1 MRGIDRRLGLL
12 FCVFLLIFSFAIARA
27 FWLQGVRGGA
37 LRAEAHGQQVTE
49 VTIPGQR
56 GRILDRNGKVL
67 AASEDAADV
76 IATPYQVKNPAQ
88 AAMDLH
94 EVLGMPTTDLLEP
107 LQDRGSGFAYLARK
121 VGADEAARVEKLNI
135 AGISTVPTSRRLYP
149 QGELASQV
157 IGAVGSENQGLT
169 GLEEAQ
175 NEVLGGANGEQDV
188 IHDALGRPIRM
199 DTVTPASVGEDI
211 QITLDAAI
219 QARTEEALAKAGEHF
234 EAQGATAIV
243 MNANTSEILAMANWP
258 GYDPSNLE
266 EASDEQLQNRA
277 TGFTYE
283 PGSTF
288 KAFTVAAAL
297 EDEVVTPETNFYLPS
312 EIQVA
317 DREIG
322 EAHERPPIDATVSE
336 ILAQSSNVGAVRIGL
351 AEGADRFSRWINN
364 FGFGRVTGLDYPG
377 EERGIVPER
386 DQYSGSTMG
395 NLPIGQGLAVTPLQ
409 MATGYAAIANGG
421 IMRKPSLISTVG
433 GQPTDG
439 EGEESRVLSQ
449 RTAGQ
454 LRNMLEGV
462 LEPGGTA
469 SSVSVPGYVLAG
481 KTGTAQKVVGGTY
494 SEDEYVASF
503 VGFAPA
509 QRPKLLVAVVVD
521 EPLYVHTGGE
531 VAAPVFGEIAE
542 FALPYLGVSP
552 R

>member
-12 FCVFLLIFSFAIARA
+12 FCGFLLIFSFAIARA
-27 FWLQGVRGGA
+27 FWLQGIRGGA

-88 AAMDLH
+88 VAMDLH

-135 AGISTVPTSRRLYP
+135 AGISTVPTSRRFYP

-219 QARTEEALAKAGEHF
+219 QAKTEEALATAGEHF

-297 EDEVVTPETNFYLPS
+297 EDEVVTPETSFYLPS

-322 EAHERPPIDATVSE
+322 EAHERPPIDATASQM
-336 ILAQSSNVGAVRIGL
+336 LAQSSNVGAVRIGL
-351 AEGADRFSRWINN
+351 AEGADRFSRWISN

-386 DQYSGSTMG
+386 DEYSGSTMG
-395 NLPIGQGLAVTPLQ
+395 NLPIGQGLAVTPVQ

-421 IMRKPSLISTVG
+421 ILRKPSLISTVG

-439 EGEESRVLSQ
+439 EGEDRRVLSE